1 MSSVVVFFSLPML
14 VASALKELRV
24 RPGQDATLQC
34 WGPRNAH
41 ITLLEWSRPELIS
54 QGYVF
59 FFQDQRSY
67 ENYQHESFKGRVQ
80 LRDPSMKDGDVTV
93 ILRNVSVSDTGAY
106 ECQITTSSTRNG
118 ERVVKE
124 FKHSINLTVTE
135 SVQINITAGQNVILP
150 CRAPNIDSNS
160 KAVVK
165 WSRAD
170 LGKDYVLLYR
180 DEQPDPEEQH
190 PSFKNRV
197 DLQNR
202 QIKDGDASLILKDVT
217 TADSGTYECRVF
229 RRTNR
234 RKRANLETDP
244 ISVISLKV
252 DPPGQTGGDTEDGV
266 SRGHAGLMAVLS
278 LFAVIAALAIFIKLN
293 PPPPLSCPSVC
304 RNVL

>member
-14 VASALKELRV
+14 VASALKEVCV
-24 RPGQDATLQC
+24 RPGEDATLQC

-67 ENYQHESFKGRVQ
+67 ENYQHESFKGRVE
-80 LRDPSMKDGDVTV
+80 LRDPSMKDGDVSV
-93 ILRNVSVSDTGAY
+93 IVRNVSISDTGTY

-135 SVQINITAGQNVILP
+135 SVQINITAGHNVILP

-160 KAVVK
+160 KAVVE

-197 DLQNR
+197 DLQDR
-202 QIKDGDASLILKDVT
+202 KMKDGDVSLILKDVT
-217 TADSGTYECRVF
+217 TADAGTYECRVF
-229 RRTNR
+229 RRRTNR

-244 ISVISLKV
+244 ISIIYLSV
-252 DPPGQTGGDTEDGV
+252 DPPGPMDGV
-266 SRGHAGLMAVLS
+266 SRRHPGLAAALS
-278 LFAVIAALAIFIKLN
+278 LFAVIAALAIFNKLK
-293 PPPPLSCPSVC
+293 PPPEPV
-304 RNVL
+304 

>member
-14 VASALKELRV
+14 VASALKEV
-24 RPGQDATLQC
+24 CARPGQDATLQC
-34 WGPRNAH
+34 WGPRDAH

-80 LRDPSMKDGDVTV
+80 LRDSSMKDGDVSV
-93 ILRNVSVSDTGAY
+93 IVRNVSISDTGTY

-124 FKHSINLTVTE
+124 FKHSISLTVTE
-135 SVQINITAGQNVILP
+135 SVQINITAGQNVTLP
-150 CRAPNIDSNS
+150 CQAPNINSNS

-170 LGKDYVLLYR
+170 LGKHYVLLYR
-180 DEQPDPEEQH
+180 DEQVDPDEQH

-197 DLQNR
+197 DLQDT
-202 QIKDGDASLILKDVT
+202 QMKDGDVSLILKHVT

-229 RRTNR
+229 RRRTNR
-234 RKRANLETDP
+234 RKRAHLETDP
-244 ISVISLKV
+244 ISIISLSV
-252 DPPGQTGGDTEDGV
+252 DPPGQTGGDTGDGV
-266 SRGHAGLMAVLS
+266 SRGHAGLVAALS
-278 LFAVIAALAIFIKLN
+278 LFAVIAALAIFIKLK
-293 PPPPLSCPSVC
+293 PPPKTLTEDI
-304 RNVL
+304 

>member
-34 WGPRNAH
+34 WGPRDAH
-41 ITLLEWSRPELIS
+41 ITLLEWSRPELSS

-80 LRDPSMKDGDVTV
+80 LRDSSMKDGDVTV
-93 ILRNVSVSDTGAY
+93 ILRNVSVSDTGTY

-124 FKHSINLTVTE
+124 FKHSINLTVT
-135 SVQINITAGQNVILP
+135 INISAGHNVILP

-160 KAVVK
+160 KAVVE

-197 DLQNR
+197 DLQDR
-202 QIKDGDASLILKDVT
+202 QMKDGDVSLILKDVT

-234 RKRANLETDP
+234 RMRANLETDP
-244 ISVISLKV
+244 ITTISLNV
-252 DPPGQTGGDTEDGV
+252 APEDGV
-266 SRGHAGLMAVLS
+266 SRGHAGLVAALS
-278 LFAVIAALAIFIKLN
+278 LFAVIAASAIFIKLK
-293 PPPPLSCPSVC
+293 PPSPPLSFPSVC
-304 RNVL
+304 IKNILCL